1 MTDWFER
8 EQLHEAA
15 AQGDLAKV
23 KELAEKG
30 ADINAF
36 DEDLSR
42 TPLHYAVIAGH
53 RDVAAY
59 LLSVGADVNAH
70 EEAKIGETPLGTVAA
85 TCSYEMAELLINAGA
100 NPTIPGWMGRTP
112 LDRAQERKK
121 PEGQRVYT
129 LLRKA
134 AQMKS

>member
-70 EEAKIGETPLGTVAA
+70 EEAKIGETPLGTVQLRAHTRWPSFSLTLVRTQLFLDGWDVHRWIA
-85 TCSYEMAELLINAGA
+85 HRRERSRRGSVSIHCSVK
-100 NPTIPGWMGRTP
+100 P
-112 LDRAQERKK
+112 LR
-121 PEGQRVYT
+121 
-129 LLRKA
+129 
-134 AQMKS
+134 